1 MPITR
6 RVFLRNGALAAIG
19 TAAFP
24 SFLTR
29 AAYGAADPGTRTK
42 RLVVIFQRG
51 AADGLNIVVPHAE
64 PAYYA
69 MRPTINIPQQSV
81 LDLDGFF
88 GLHPSM
94 ASFKPLWDQ
103 KHLAIVH
110 ASGSPDPT
118 RSHFDAQDFMES
130 GTPGLKTTDDGWLNR
145 ALGELPMSA
154 GKNGCPANP
163 TTLSSNSTTLS
174 SRASAQPGSPDSPG
188 LAGWGGKERSD
199 QARVEGPCASENIS
213 GVPGGPGVGPLGSV
227 SAFRAIALGPSL
239 PRILTGREPA
249 VAINNLNDFSV
260 GGNNPKIQPI
270 SNTFEAMYSSSVDTV
285 LHGTGRETFDEVKM
299 LKTADPSK
307 YTPAAGANYPKG
319 RFGDSLRQLA
329 QLIKAN
335 VGVQVAFA
343 DIGGWD
349 HHVNEGST
357 QGQIANV
364 TGDFSQS
371 IAAFWTDLGD
381 LGEDTVVVTMSEF
394 GRTARENGNRG
405 TDHGHANVMFVLGGP
420 VQGGRVYGRWPGLD
434 QSQLYEGR
442 DLAITT
448 DFRTVLSE
456 VVSRYLGNKDLKG
469 VFPGFETPSQFLNF
483 LG

>member
-1 MPITR
+1 MSITR
-6 RVFLRNGALAAIG
+6 RIFLRNGALAVVG
-19 TAAFP
+19 TTALP
-24 SFLTR
+24 CFLTR
-29 AAYGAADPGTRTK
+29 AAFGAADPGIRNK

-64 PAYYA
+64 ASYYA
-69 MRPTINIPQQSV
+69 MRPTINIPKKSV

-88 GLHPSM
+88 GLHPAM
-94 ASFKPLWDQ
+94 ASFEPLWKQ

-110 ASGSPDPT
+110 AAGSPDPT

-130 GTPGLKTTDDGWLNR
+130 GTPGVKITDDGWLNR
-145 ALGELPMSA
+145 ALHELP
-154 GKNGCPANP
+154 
-163 TTLSSNSTTLS
+163 
-174 SRASAQPGSPDSPG
+174 
-188 LAGWGGKERSD
+188 
-199 QARVEGPCASENIS
+199 VVS
-213 GVPGGPGVGPLGSV
+213 GNVSGNDK

-239 PRILTGREPA
+239 PRILSGKEPA
-249 VAINNLNDFSV
+249 IAVNNVNDFSV
-260 GGNNPKIQPI
+260 GGRNPNAAPM
-270 SNTFEAMYSSSVDTV
+270 SNTFEAMYDHSVDAV
-285 LHGTGRETFDEVKM
+285 LHGTGQETFDAVKT
-299 LKTADPSK
+299 LKASDPSH
-307 YTPAAGANYPKG
+307 YTPAANANYPKG
-319 RFGDSLRQLA
+319 RFGDSLKQLA

-335 VGVQVAFA
+335 LGVQVAFA

-364 TGDFSQS
+364 LGDFSQS

-420 VQGGRVYGRWPGLD
+420 VKGGKVYGRWPGLD

-442 DLAITT
+442 DLALTT
-448 DFRTVLSE
+448 DFRTVLGE
-456 VVSRYLGNKDLKG
+456 VVSRYLGNKDLKT
-469 VFPGFETPSQFLNF
+469 VFPGFDEQSVQFVRF